1 MANLASMGDPSTQIY
16 HELLKQRIVV
26 LGTDVND
33 NVANYISAQL
43 LYLEG
48 QDRDK
53 DIMLYINSPG
63 GSVTAGMAIYDTMQ
77 FVNPDVGT
85 ICMGLGASMGQ
96 FLLCAGAPGK
106 RYALP
111 HARIMMH
118 QPLAGI
124 QGQASDI
131 AIQAEQL
138 GYVKKLLAERIAGHT
153 GQTVHRR
160 TGQGIRSYRLGD
172 RASRRNALNLGYE
185 IDLHVKRI
193 HMVHSPVR
201 HVSFS
206 A

>member
-1 MANLASMGDPSTQIY
+1 MANAAAVGDPSTQIY

-96 FLLCAGAPGK
+96 FLLCAGAQGK

-124 QGQASDI
+124 
-131 AIQAEQL
+131 
-138 GYVKKLLAERIAGHT
+138 
-153 GQTVHRR
+153 
-160 TGQGIRSYRLGD
+160 
-172 RASRRNALNLGYE
+172 
-185 IDLHVKRI
+185 
-193 HMVHSPVR
+193 
-201 HVSFS
+201 
-206 A
+206 